1 MCLLLETIR
10 FENGAF
16 QNLRYHQE
24 RMEASRKALFPD
36 SETIDLEAALRKEM
50 AAGKNVPQT
59 GLFKCRVVYDSQIR
73 NLKWIPYSFPKI
85 ISLKMVFSNEIKYSY
100 KYENRKAINE
110 LLKEK
115 GNTDDILIV
124 KHGLITDTS
133 FCNIL
138 FYNGKNWITPSFPLL
153 RGTQRNHL
161 LETEQIQTA
170 EIKPTD
176 LVNFQKARLINAMIR
191 FEDALDIDIRNIS

>member
-24 RMEASRKALFPD
+24 RMDASRKALFPD

-50 AAGKNVPQT
+50 ASGKNVIQT
-59 GLFKCRVVYDSQIR
+59 GLLKCRVVYGSQIR
-73 NLKWIPYSFPKI
+73 NVEWIPYNFPKI
-85 ISLKMVFSNEIKYSY
+85 KSLKIVFPDEIEYAH
-100 KYENRKAINE
+100 KYEDRTALNK
-110 LLKEK
+110 LFKER
-115 GNTDDILIV
+115 GNADDILIV

-153 RGTQRNHL
+153 RGTQRRNL
-161 LETEQIQTA
+161 LEQERIIPV
-170 EIKPTD
+170 EISPAD
-176 LVNFQKARLINAMIR
+176 LRHFSKARLINAMIR
-191 FEDALDIDIRNIS
+191 FEDALDIDIQNIF